1 MKPFLQSFLLISLFV
16 GVPAAQQFDIL
27 ILNGKIV
34 DGTGNPAFH
43 GDIAIQAGR
52 IAAMG
57 KLADR
62 TAGRTIGAKGLVVA
76 PLLWRK
82 TRASRPEHRECS
94 VPESLALLRPSG

>member
-76 PLLWRK
+76 PAFIMAEDQSIE
-82 TRASRPEHRECS
+82 TRASRMLS
-94 VPESLALLRPSG
+94 S

>member
-1 MKPFLQSFLLISLFV
+1 
-16 GVPAAQQFDIL
+16 
-27 ILNGKIV
+27 V

-62 TAGRTIGAKGLVVA
+62 TAGRTVGAKGLVVA
-76 PLLWRK
+76 PAFIMAEGQSIE
-82 TRASRPEHRECS
+82 TRASRMLS
-94 VPESLALLRPSG
+94 S